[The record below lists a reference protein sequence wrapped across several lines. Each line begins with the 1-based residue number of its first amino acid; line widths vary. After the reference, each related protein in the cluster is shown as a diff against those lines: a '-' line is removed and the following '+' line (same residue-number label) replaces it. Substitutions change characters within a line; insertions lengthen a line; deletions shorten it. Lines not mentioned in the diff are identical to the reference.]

1 LDKILGDILGDI
13 MTKFWATFWAIF
25 GQNFGRHFGRY
36 LDKIGAFLTERLVT
50 LLLLLVGAPSDLGAV
65 QGDQIGR
72 IFPIILL
79 WAVFQKLQ
87 K

>member
-1 LDKILGDILGDI
+1 
-13 MTKFWATFWAIF
+13 
-25 GQNFGRHFGRY
+25 

-87 K
+87 KYVAYNFWLFFQSIP